1 MSRFVCVQAGVCK
14 MLKAKQKRV
23 KLVDASGMS
32 VRVHADKAVSAEE
45 EQERRGHME
54 SVRQSTKRT
63 TFLQK
68 PWNGPAFQ
76 GR

>member
-1 MSRFVCVQAGVCK
+1 MEVE
-14 MLKAKQKRV
+14 QKET

-63 TFLQK
+63 TVLQK
-68 PWNGPAFQ
+68 PWNSPASQ